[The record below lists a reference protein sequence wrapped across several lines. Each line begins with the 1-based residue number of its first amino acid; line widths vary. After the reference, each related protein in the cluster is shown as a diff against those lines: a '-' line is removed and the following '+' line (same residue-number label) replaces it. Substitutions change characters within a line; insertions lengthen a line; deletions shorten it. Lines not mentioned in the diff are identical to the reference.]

1 MCTSHWNPMWL
12 LNLTPS
18 SLFLCHLNPITHTD
32 TRPVILSRDG
42 RTWNLVGTLG
52 SADPSF
58 LSLGLPTQ
66 PECSRAQSV
75 PSPDLGPRGLPLR
88 FHLLIE
94 WQSVMSVMSR
104 PGCTSDGYL
113 LCVVRMAALS
123 ASHWTMNII
132 PSTNPAGA
140 CLTQKMLSF
149 SI

>member
-1 MCTSHWNPMWL
+1 MWL

-18 SLFLCHLNPITHTD
+18 SLFLCRLNPITHTD

-113 LCVVRMAALS
+113 LCVVKNGCSVSLPLDNEYHPQHEPCWRLPNTKNAKL
-123 ASHWTMNII
+123 
-132 PSTNPAGA
+132 
-140 CLTQKMLSF
+140 
-149 SI
+149 